1 MEKFLSEYENKM
13 KLFFGDTDSFSILE
27 NNFTVK
33 EISRNL
39 LLSALLYDVVL
50 FPAAYTW
57 QSEIMSEVIHR
68 NQALIISERVLPVI
82 RNYSIT
88 RDVKD
93 YYEKR
98 EEETAKQ
105 KNLEVFK
112 DPSLNSELVK
122 KENRRD
128 MEFADGLNTYMHLE
142 DISVKEAFIKLYK
155 KDIEDIYDDK
165 SIYTIINKTGCS
177 IEQNEAYRRLLLD
190 GVDYEKFSRS
200 TVIDY
205 ISTLRFSENIEHKI
219 RSRVSNLYLLANA
232 IAANADFYISIDDN
246 VETVKYSNLHMH
258 KRILEAV
265 GITSCILDKM
275 TATDVLRIVT
285 SDEYKI
291 FIAHYRDLIRDIQ
304 NTNSMNVEMLKT
316 TLDRKIYIQGMAE
329 PFYKAASYIGTV
341 STSVLVGLIVN
352 WISGSLG
359 NWLILGIGATSGL
372 AIANRVLDK
381 IKQMN
386 FYVSSVG
393 YFKFKEYIINGIYNK
408 NQNTTI
414 RDVIL

>member
-205 ISTLRFSENIEHKI
+205 ISTLRFRENIEHKI

-341 STSVLVGLIVN
+341 STSVLVGLLVN

>member
-1 MEKFLSEYENKM
+1 M
-13 KLFFGDTDSFSILE
+13 
-27 NNFTVK
+27 
-33 EISRNL
+33 
-39 LLSALLYDVVL
+39 SALLYDVVL

>member
-205 ISTLRFSENIEHKI
+205 ISTLRFRENIEHKI

-341 STSVLVGLIVN
+341 STSVLVGLLVN

-381 IKQMN
+381 IKQMD